1 MNALRKLWQMF
12 MVKTLLAFF
21 IFFFGGT
28 IDAEEKITIGAVEE
42 VILLPWGIQIPA
54 RIDTGAA
61 TSSLDV
67 CEIKKTGVKEVEF
80 RLPERC
86 GGKKVHRPIV
96 AWRIVQSTEGKAER
110 RPVVE
115 IELCL
120 GSKRLL
126 TQVTLNDRSRMEYP
140 LLIGRRALEGN
151 FMVDVSRSKILPPR
165 CPEGSTP

>member
-1 MNALRKLWQMF
+1 VLRWLWQML
-12 MVKTLLAFF
+12 MVRTLLAFF
-21 IFFFGGT
+21 IFFSGGM
-28 IDAEEKITIGAVEE
+28 IHAGEKITIGAVEE
-42 VILLPWGIQIPA
+42 VTLLPWGIQVTA

-67 CEIKKTGVKEVEF
+67 CEIKKTGRKEIEF

-86 GGKKVHRPIV
+86 GGNKVHMPVV
-96 AWRIVQSTEGKAER
+96 AWRIIQSPEGKAER

-151 FMVDVSRSKILPPR
+151 FIVDVSRSKTLPPR

>member
-1 MNALRKLWQMF
+1 MDGLQKPWQTF
-12 MVKTLLAFF
+12 MGKVLLALF
-21 IFFFGGT
+21 IFFPGGT
-28 IDAEEKITIGAVEE
+28 IDAGEKITIGAIEE
-42 VILLPWGIQIPA
+42 VILLPWGIQVPA

-67 CEIKKTGVKEVEF
+67 CEIKKTGGKEIEF

-86 GGKKVHRPIV
+86 GGKKVHMPIV
-96 AWRIVQSTEGKAER
+96 AWRVIQSTGGKAER

-126 TQVTLNDRSRMEYP
+126 TQVTLNDRSQMEFP
-140 LLIGRRALEGN
+140 LLIGRRTLKEN
-151 FMVDVSRSKILPPR
+151 FIVDVSRSKTLPPC

>member
-1 MNALRKLWQMF
+1 MKTSHPTYLNLILHFVLVSFLFFTGETVNA
-12 MVKTLLAFF
+12 
-21 IFFFGGT
+21 G
-28 IDAEEKITIGAVEE
+28 EKITIGGIED
-42 VILLPWGIQIPA
+42 VILLPWGIQVPA

-67 CEIKKTGVKEVEF
+67 CEIKKMGGKEIEF

-86 GGKKVHRPIV
+86 GGNKVRMPVV
-96 AWRIVQSTEGKAER
+96 AWRIIQSTEGKAER

-115 IELCL
+115 LELCL
-120 GSKRLL
+120 GSKRLR

-140 LLIGRRALEGN
+140 LLIGRRALEEN
-151 FMVDVSRSKILPPR
+151 FIVDVSRSKILPPR